1 MGFPIY
7 DQVPTNFDI
16 GTDAPTRTLQQT
28 QGINTSEDRTGA
40 SATIL
45 GGVGSP
51 GDDNSNGPNT
61 RAGTAQII
69 NSAYGAGVT
78 PQPNVLDQ
86 YASYTYNLA
95 WYLMTPTMFDN
106 LSNGPPNVNEWVLI
120 AKSGGAEAQTDPSG
134 NGKRSPFFPID
145 YYMDN
150 LTIES
155 GLVGSGPGSNM
166 ATAGAPVFN
175 FTVTEPNGLTLPG
188 ALAGAVKD
196 FYKVSG
202 VTGANPATAYFC
214 MVIKFFGYDAQG
226 NLVEAGRSGNQDGSS
241 SIASPRAIVQKIYPF
256 IIAGFDFKLSN
267 GAVVYNITGR
277 SPPYNFNLGAM
288 RGMIPAQF
296 EMVGATVGDILSG
309 TGDASSVVAVVDG
322 RDAKSTPTVP
332 TAPKPAATVA
342 NTAFD
347 ELGNGYDQLG
357 NFTGA

>member
-1 MGFPIY
+1 MGYPIY
-7 DQVPTNFDI
+7 TQDQLNQDLGTN
-16 GTDAPTRTLQQT
+16 APTRTLEQT
-28 QGINTSEDRTGA
+28 QGLNTSEDRNGA

-61 RAGTAQII
+61 RAGTQQII
-69 NSAYGAGVT
+69 NSAYGAGVK

-86 YASYTYNLA
+86 YASYTYNLS
-95 WYLMTPTMFDN
+95 WYLITPEIFDS
-106 LSNGPPNVNEWVLI
+106 LSNGPPNINQWVLI

-196 FYKVSG
+196 YYGREGITSASPVN
-202 VTGANPATAYFC
+202 AMFC
-214 MVIKFFGYDAQG
+214 MVIKFFGYDIQG
-226 NLVEAGRSGNQDGSS
+226 NLVEAGRAGNQDGSS

-256 IIAGFDFKLSN
+256 VIAGFDFKLSS

-277 SPPYNFNLGAM
+277 SPPYNFNMGAM

-309 TGDASSVVAVVDG
+309 NGSEGEAIAAEDG
-322 RDAKSTPTVP
+322 REAKSTPTVP
-332 TAPKPAATVA
+332 TAPKPAAA
-342 NTAFD
+342 DLSDFGAD
-347 ELGNGYDQLG
+347 GLGQLSDVY
-357 NFTGA
+357 GA